1 MTTRASSPPP
11 SPAGPVGASPVFAA
25 DDTAFDGKLR
35 LDDLVKREALT
46 ELCTSFYAL
55 FGIPVRIY
63 SAEGALLSDVYVEQ
77 EACAYINTLPR
88 GRSACAS
95 TVSAVK
101 AVDPGGAGDTSH
113 PCFSGAAYRIIAIE
127 YEGRRI
133 GRLVIGPFLPASVL
147 DPPESL
153 LKIDP
158 RMDAVKMRPLL
169 LKMPRAKPET
179 ITRIATHLKA
189 ALDLI
194 LFSGHRA
201 LLTSHMHLASV
212 KESYRELEEKTKK
225 LQEAYDRL
233 KELDRL
239 KSNFLATVSHE
250 LRTPLTSIIGYSEM
264 LVEGI
269 AGTLAGEQKE
279 FVQTIHEKGEQLL
292 SLIMSLL
299 DLSKLES
306 GTMNVRARPT
316 DLKRVLE
323 VVETTLAPA
332 AQKKSVT
339 LRIEVAAD
347 VPEMRADSERLRQVF
362 LNLGEN
368 AVKFT
373 PKGGIVTFRARMTT
387 DTDEEEARGPGSSTG
402 FALLAPAR
410 ARIEVRVIDTG
421 IGIPLRERGRVFDP
435 FYQVDSS
442 STREYGGTGLGL
454 SIVKRLVDAHG
465 GKISIEDNE
474 PKGTVFIVVL
484 PIGTSASTSVAPRS
498 VPPPDPRSAGGA
510 PPGGLT

>member
-1 MTTRASSPPP
+1 MSTSSSPSEGELPI
-11 SPAGPVGASPVFAA
+11 FAP
-25 DDTAFDGKLR
+25 DDAALDGKLR
-35 LDDLVKREALT
+35 LEDLVKREALT
-46 ELCTSFYAL
+46 ELCSSFYEL

-77 EACAYINTLPR
+77 EACAYINTLLK
-88 GRSACAS
+88 GRAACAS

-101 AVDPGGAGDTSH
+101 ALDPGGSGDASH
-113 PCFSGAAYRIIAIE
+113 PCFSGATYRVIAID

-133 GRLVIGPFLPASVL
+133 GRLIIGPFLPSTVL
-147 DPPESL
+147 EPPESL
-153 LKIDP
+153 LKVDSK
-158 RMDAVKMRPLL
+158 MDGAKMRPLL

-179 ITRIATHLKA
+179 ITRIASHLKA

-212 KESYRELEEKTKK
+212 TESYRELEEKNKK
-225 LQEAYDRL
+225 LQDAYDRL

-292 SLIMSLL
+292 ALIMGLL

-306 GTMNVRARPT
+306 GTMSVRTRPT
-316 DLKRVLE
+316 DLRKVLE
-323 VVETTLAPA
+323 TVESTLAPT
-332 AQKKSVT
+332 AQKKMVG
-339 LRIEVAAD
+339 LKLDVAPD
-347 VPEMRADSERLRQVF
+347 VPEIRADSERLRQVF

-373 PKGGIVTFRARMTT
+373 PKGGTVTFQARMMDESDGGEAETT
-387 DTDEEEARGPGSSTG
+387 GASLTG

-454 SIVKRLVDAHG
+454 SIAKRLVDAHG

-474 PKGTVFIVVL
+474 PKGTVFVVL
-484 PIGTSASTSVAPRS
+484 LPVGVSASGRS
-498 VPPPDPRSAGGA
+498 SAPPP
-510 PPGGLT
+510 

>member
-1 MTTRASSPPP
+1 MTSRANSPPQGVPGAPDPAASSVAP
-11 SPAGPVGASPVFAA
+11 SHAALPIFAA
-25 DDTAFDGKLR
+25 DDTAFDGKLK

-77 EACAYINTLPR
+77 EACAYINTLFK
-88 GRSACAS
+88 GRAACAS

-101 AVDPGGAGDTSH
+101 GLDPGASGDASH
-113 PCFSGAAYRIIAIE
+113 PCFSGAAYRIIAID

-133 GRLVIGPFLPASVL
+133 GRLVIGPFLPASVV
-147 DPPESL
+147 DVPESL

-158 RMDAVKMRPLL
+158 GMDAAKMRPLL

-189 ALDLI
+189 SLDLI

-316 DLKRVLE
+316 DLRKVLE
-323 VVETTLAPA
+323 AVQTTLAPA
-332 AQKKSVT
+332 AQKKSVQ
-339 LRIEVAAD
+339 LKLEIAAD
-347 VPEMRADSERLRQVF
+347 VPEMRADGERLRQVF

-373 PKGGIVTFRARMTT
+373 PKGGTVSFRARMMNEN
-387 DTDEEEARGPGSSTG
+387 DADEPAAGAAMG

-410 ARIEVRVIDTG
+410 ARVEVRVIDTG
-421 IGIPLRERGRVFDP
+421 IGIPQRERSRVFDP

-474 PKGTVFIVVL
+474 PKGTVFVVVL
-484 PIGTSASTSVAPRS
+484 PIGAAASASVESRS
-498 VPPPDPRSAGGA
+498 TPPPP
-510 PPGGLT
+510 

>member
-1 MTTRASSPPP
+1 MTGAFP
-11 SPAGPVGASPVFAA
+11 SEGVLPLFAP
-25 DDTAFDGKLR
+25 DDTALDGKLR
-35 LDDLVKREALT
+35 LEDLVKREALT
-46 ELCTSFYAL
+46 ELCSSFYEL

-77 EACAYINTLPR
+77 EACAYINTLLK
-88 GRSACAS
+88 GRAACAS

-101 AVDPGGAGDTSH
+101 ALDPGRSGDASH
-113 PCFSGAAYRIIAIE
+113 PCFSGAAYRVIAID

-133 GRLVIGPFLPASVL
+133 GKLIIGPFLPPTVVE
-147 DPPESL
+147 PPESL
-153 LKIDP
+153 LKVDP
-158 RMDAVKMRPLL
+158 SLDAAKIRPSL
-169 LKMPRAKPET
+169 LKMPRAKPDT
-179 ITRIATHLKA
+179 ITRIASHLKA

-225 LQEAYDRL
+225 LQDAYDRL

-269 AGTLAGEQKE
+269 AGALDGEQKE

-292 SLIMSLL
+292 SLIMGLL

-306 GTMNVRARPT
+306 GTMTVRTRPT
-316 DLKRVLE
+316 DLRKVLE
-323 VVETTLAPA
+323 AVESTLAPT
-332 AQKKSVT
+332 AQKKSVG
-339 LRIEVAAD
+339 LELDVAPD
-347 VPEMRADSERLRQVF
+347 VPELRADSERLRQVF

-373 PKGGIVTFRARMTT
+373 PKGGTVTFRVRMV
-387 DTDEEEARGPGSSTG
+387 DENDGGEPDVTGVSVSG

-421 IGIPLRERGRVFDP
+421 IGIPQRERGRVFDP

-454 SIVKRLVDAHG
+454 SIAKRLVDAHG

-474 PKGTVFIVVL
+474 PKGTTFVVVL
-484 PIGTSASTSVAPRS
+484 PLGASAPGRGSA
-498 VPPPDPRSAGGA
+498 PPP
-510 PPGGLT
+510 

>member
-1 MTTRASSPPP
+1 MSTTRAG
-11 SPAGPVGASPVFAA
+11 AGSDQMGAPVFAP
-25 DDTAFDGKLR
+25 DDAAFDGKLR

-46 ELCTSFYAL
+46 ELCTSFFAL

-77 EACAYINTLPR
+77 EACAYINTLLK
-88 GRSACAS
+88 GRAACAS

-101 AVDPGGAGDTSH
+101 GLEPGPSGDATH
-113 PCFSGAAYRIIAIE
+113 PCFSGAAYRIVAIE

-133 GRLVIGPFLPASVL
+133 GRLVIGPFLPAGVL
-147 DPPESL
+147 EAPESL
-153 LKIDP
+153 LKVDP
-158 RMDAVKMRPLL
+158 KMEPAKVAPLL
-169 LKMPRAKPET
+169 LKMPRAKADT

-212 KESYRELEEKTKK
+212 KESYRELEEQNKK
-225 LQEAYDRL
+225 LQDAYDRL

-264 LVEGI
+264 LAEGI
-269 AGTLAGEQKE
+269 AGSLVGEQRE

-292 SLIMSLL
+292 GLIMSLL

-306 GTMNVRARPT
+306 GTMSVRARPT
-316 DLKRVLE
+316 DIKKVLE
-323 VVETTLAPA
+323 TVVSTLAPA
-332 AQKKSVT
+332 AQKKGVV
-339 LRIEVAAD
+339 LKLDAKPD
-347 VPEMRADSERLRQVF
+347 LPEMRADGDRLRQVF

-373 PKGGIVTFRARMTT
+373 PKGGTVTFAARLTT
-387 DTDEEEARGPGSSTG
+387 QADHDVAPASSSG
-402 FALLAPAR
+402 FSLRAPAR
-410 ARIEVRVIDTG
+410 ARVQVRVLDTG
-421 IGIPLRERGRVFDP
+421 IGIPQRERGRVFDP

-465 GKISIEDNE
+465 GKIDIEDNE
-474 PKGTVFIVVL
+474 PRGTVFVVEL
-484 PIGTSASTSVAPRS
+484 PIGTAAATSIASRS
-498 VPPPDPRSAGGA
+498 NPPP
-510 PPGGLT
+510 